1 MASQCPESARPG
13 LSAQAPSSQAQASA
27 PVVVLAAEPVAAQV
41 AERGLG
47 TAVVPVAAQVY
58 DAVRAVQSV
67 AQAPDSP
74 QAQWVPVHPRRAR
87 QRQSPLLIQ
96 TVA

>member
-13 LSAQAPSSQAQASA
+13 LSARAPSSQAQVSA
-27 PVVVLAAEPVAAQV
+27 PVVVLAAERVAAQV
-41 AERGLG
+41 AVWVLG
-47 TAVVPVAAQVY
+47 AAVVQVAAQVY

-67 AQAPDSP
+67 AQTQDSP
-74 QAQWVPVHPRRAR
+74 RAQRILVRLVLAR
-87 QRQSPLLIQ
+87 QKQSPLLIQ